1 MKKANNSAEE
11 QIENITTEITK
22 LISFLQTDKNN
33 ELNRRK
39 LLILVGKRRMY
50 LNYLKKNK
58 TKDYFKIIK
67 KLNIVG

>member
-1 MKKANNSAEE
+1 MKKVNQEGE
-11 QIENITTEITK
+11 QIENITEQINK

-33 ELNRRK
+33 ESNRRK

-58 TKDYFKIIK
+58 TEDYFKIIK
-67 KLNIVG
+67 KLNIIG